1 MAVCF
6 FRFIFVAATGLA
18 FAAAASF
25 ASAQTPFP
33 NKVVRIIVPFSPGG
47 ASDALPRLIATPLSS
62 MWGQSVIVDNRP
74 GAAGNIGM
82 ELGAKA
88 APDGYTLTSAPVGN
102 LALNP
107 HLYSKLSFDVLKD
120 FTPIT
125 LVGSVQ
131 NVLVVHP
138 SVPARSVKELI
149 ALLKARPGELTYASG
164 GVGTQAHMA
173 GELFKAMTGT
183 DMTHIAYKGVGASV
197 TDLLGGH
204 VAMIFAQVHSV
215 MPYIQSGKLRALG
228 VASVKRVSQLPN
240 VPTIA
245 EAANLRGF
253 EAVSWYALVGPA
265 GMPKEVV
272 AKIQADVAKVIQL
285 PDVREKLGNMG
296 VDAVGSTPEQ
306 LRIAIK
312 TDYDRYGEIIR
323 KLGIK
328 AD

>member
-1 MAVCF
+1 MSFRLCRLIVFALIALGIVCPL
-6 FRFIFVAATGLA
+6 T
-18 FAAAASF
+18 
-25 ASAQTPFP
+25 ASAQTSFP
-33 NKVVRIIVPFSPGG
+33 ARLVRIIVPFSPGG
-47 ASDALPRLIATPLSS
+47 ASDTLPRFLAAPLAE
-62 MWGQSVIVDNRP
+62 MWGQPVIVENRP

-102 LALNP
+102 LAINP
-107 HLYSKLSFDVLKD
+107 HMYAKLSYDVFRD

-138 SVPARSVKELI
+138 SVPAKSVRELI
-149 ALLKARPGELTYASG
+149 TLARAKPGELTFGSG

-173 GELFKAMTGT
+173 GELFKSMTGV
-183 DMTHIAYKGVGASV
+183 DMAHVAYKGVGASV

-204 VAMIFAQVHSV
+204 LAMIFAQIPSV
-215 MPYIQSGKLRALG
+215 SPHIQSGRLRALG
-228 VASVKRVSQLPN
+228 VASAKRVSGLPN

-245 EAANLRGF
+245 EAANLPGF

-265 GMPKEVV
+265 GLPAEVV
-272 AKIQADVAKVIQL
+272 KKIQTDVVKVLLLQ
-285 PDVREKLGNMG
+285 DVRERLVTLG
-296 VDAVGSTPEQ
+296 VEPVGSTPDQ
-306 LRIAIK
+306 LKIAIR
-312 TDYDRYGEIIR
+312 TEFDRYGTIIR
-323 KLGIK
+323 KLGVK

>member
-1 MAVCF
+1 MSVRAFGLIFIAIAAFGFAMAAPGV
-6 FRFIFVAATGLA
+6 
-18 FAAAASF
+18 
-25 ASAQTPFP
+25 SAQTSYP
-33 NKVVRIIVPFSPGG
+33 NKVVRIIVPFGPGG
-47 ASDALPRLIATPLSS
+47 AADALPRLVATPLAG
-62 MWGQSVIVDNRP
+62 MWSQQVIVDNRP

-82 ELGAKA
+82 ELGSKA

-131 NVLVVHP
+131 NVLVLHP
-138 SVPARSVKELI
+138 SLPPRSVKELI

-183 DMTHIAYKGVGASV
+183 NMSHIAYKGVGASV

-215 MPYIQSGKLRALG
+215 MPHIQSGKLRPLG
-228 VASVKRVSQLPN
+228 VASAKRVSQLPN

-245 EAANLRGF
+245 EAANLPSF

-265 GMPKEVV
+265 GMPKDVV
-272 AKIQADVAKVIQL
+272 AKIQTDVAKVLQL
-285 PDVREKLGNMG
+285 PDAREKLVGMG
-296 VDAVGSTPEQ
+296 VEPVGSTPEQ
-306 LRIAIK
+306 LTIAIK
-312 TDYDRYGEIIR
+312 TDYDRYGAIIR